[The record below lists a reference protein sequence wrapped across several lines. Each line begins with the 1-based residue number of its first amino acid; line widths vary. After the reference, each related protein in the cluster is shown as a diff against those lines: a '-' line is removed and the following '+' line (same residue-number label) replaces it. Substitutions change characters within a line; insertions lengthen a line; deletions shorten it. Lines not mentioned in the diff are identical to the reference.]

1 MSGLTVVLVHGAGHT
16 AEVWSEVQAAM
27 SSPTIA
33 VDLPGRRSRPADIT
47 RVTVEQAADAVA
59 ADVRDAVEGDVVLVA
74 HSVAGTVLPSVAAR
88 LGARV
93 RHLVFVAGV
102 TAPEG
107 ELPLEQFLPGQTAVV
122 AGRLDELRREHQ
134 GASLEAMDVKT
145 ASSIDSLNLS
155 SQPMTWAG
163 VPASLGRT
171 FVRCLRDPIQPRDMQ
186 ARFAASC
193 GAGAIIDIDAG
204 HTAAIDEPVALAA
217 ILDDIASRVAAAP
230 ATAPG
235 G

>member
-1 MSGLTVVLVHGAGHT
+1 MVLVHGAGHT
-16 AEVWSEVQAAM
+16 AGVWADVRAAM
-27 SSPTIA
+27 SSPTFA
-33 VDLPGRRSRPADIT
+33 VDLPGRGSRPAPIT
-47 RVTVEQAADAVA
+47 TITIEQAADSVA
-59 ADVRDAVEGDVVLVA
+59 ADVRAAVEGDVVLVA

-88 LGARV
+88 LGDRV

-107 ELPLEQFLPGQTAVV
+107 ELPLEQFLPGQAEVV
-122 AGRLDELRREHQ
+122 AARLVELRREH
-134 GASLEAMDVKT
+134 GDATLEAMDVKT

-155 SQPMTWAG
+155 MQPMTWAG
-163 VPASLGRT
+163 VAAALGRT

-193 GAGAIIDIDAG
+193 GAGEVVDIDAG
-204 HTAAIDEPVALAA
+204 HTPAIDAPATLAA
-217 ILDDIASRVAAAP
+217 ILDDVVARVEAAP